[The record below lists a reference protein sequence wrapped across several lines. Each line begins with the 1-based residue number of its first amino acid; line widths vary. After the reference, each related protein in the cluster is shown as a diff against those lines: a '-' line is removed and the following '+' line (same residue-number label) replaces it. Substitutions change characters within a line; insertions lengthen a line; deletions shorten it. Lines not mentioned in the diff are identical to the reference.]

1 MGLKQFQPVV
11 PAVSE
16 MGHLQT
22 FGEPKRMSAL
32 PRKADNTVTLRQVS
46 FGPEAVIG
54 VASY

>member
-32 PRKADNTVTLRQVS
+32 QVS